1 MLDLLTKT
9 GTEIG
14 CQPTLKGSGRT
25 SFMFVMIVV
34 GALVLPSPAV
44 SFDLPSYDPWY
55 YQSNEQGYSFAVPDK
70 AQHYYGSALVNE
82 LSKRLPLPGIK
93 VMGPV
98 LSFTTGFMY
107 EIWQEQK
114 GIGFSRRDLFADAM
128 GIAASQLSSENFIL
142 WLDYSTQDQILMF
155 NVTVRFGG

>member
-1 MLDLLTKT
+1 
-9 GTEIG
+9 
-14 CQPTLKGSGRT
+14 
-25 SFMFVMIVV
+25 MFVLIMV

-70 AQHYYGSALVNE
+70 AQHYYGSALINE
-82 LSKRLPLPGIK
+82 FNKRLPLPGIK

-98 LSFTTGFMY
+98 LSFTAGFMY

-114 GIGFSRRDLFADAM
+114 GIGFSQRDLFADAM
-128 GIAASQLSSENFIL
+128 GVAASHLSSENFVL
-142 WLDYSTQDQILMF
+142 WLDYSTHDQVLMF
-155 NVTVRFGG
+155 NVAVRFGG